1 MKGLKHY
8 LANAPA
14 CRQAGEGAART
25 LSMFG
30 LPREIVVFD
39 TEYTSWEGA
48 KERGWGNPGEHKEV
62 VQIGA
67 LTLDTDT
74 LAETSSLLL
83 LVKPVKNPLLS
94 DYFTKLTGI
103 SQEEVDR
110 DGLSYEAALSRFGR
124 WGRGLPL
131 FCWGDDV
138 EVMEGNAKLLGI
150 PFPFPADGESDIKN
164 VFKARGIPAEH
175 YYSST
180 IPRAFGEEPP
190 PHAHDALNDA
200 RSIAQ
205 GLRALARVSPQ

>member
-48 KERGWGNPGEHKEV
+48 KERNWGNPGEYKEI

-67 LTLDTDT
+67 LILDMET
-74 LAETSSLLL
+74 LAETSSLLF
-83 LVKPVKNPLLS
+83 LVKPVKNPILS

-103 SQEEVDR
+103 SQKEVDQE
-110 DGLSYEAALSRFGR
+110 GLSYEAALARFKG

-138 EVMEGNAKLLGI
+138 EVMQENARLLDI
-150 PFPFPADGESDIKN
+150 PFPFPADGKSDIKN
-164 VFKARGIPAEH
+164 VFKARGIPAEQ

-180 IPRAFGEEPP
+180 LPQAFGEEPP
-190 PHAHDALNDA
+190 PHAHNALNDA
-200 RSIAQ
+200 RSIVQ
-205 GLRALARVSPQ
+205 GLRALARISSK